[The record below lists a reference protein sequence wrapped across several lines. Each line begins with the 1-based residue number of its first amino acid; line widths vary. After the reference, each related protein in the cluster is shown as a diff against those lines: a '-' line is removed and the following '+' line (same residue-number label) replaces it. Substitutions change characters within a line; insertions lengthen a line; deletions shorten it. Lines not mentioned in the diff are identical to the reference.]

1 MGAQCH
7 LRTTVHTSR
16 NSHGE
21 VETLSFEDPNV
32 SSKITIQNQRKI
44 LLWNRTGLTRNALI
58 IVNICGKN
66 DLAGRHVNGNTGAL
80 DATDIN
86 AKGAVYIS

>member
-32 SSKITIQNQRKI
+32 SSKITIQVS
-44 LLWNRTGLTRNALI
+44 TYS
-58 IVNICGKN
+58 KN
-66 DLAGRHVNGNTGAL
+66 SVMYNVFAANKSVP
-80 DATDIN
+80 
-86 AKGAVYIS
+86 